1 MSDSCRSEL
10 DSRFGLVKF
19 SGGRAYCSISG
30 GLSSPAA
37 EEDAAAAA
45 LATAAWCAA
54 LSVETEKEE

>member
-45 LATAAWCAA
+45 LAIAA
-54 LSVETEKEE
+54 